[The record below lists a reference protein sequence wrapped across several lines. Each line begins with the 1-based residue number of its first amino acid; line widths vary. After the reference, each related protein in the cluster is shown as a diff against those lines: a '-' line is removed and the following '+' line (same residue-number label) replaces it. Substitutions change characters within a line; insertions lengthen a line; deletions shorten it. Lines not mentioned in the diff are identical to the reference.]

1 MMMKEKTISSRS
13 IYDGRI
19 ITVRVDEVELPNG
32 KTASREIVHHNGAV
46 AVLAVTDEEKIVLV
60 RQYRKPMDRIL
71 IEVPAGKLEGDEDP
85 KSCAERELAEETG
98 FKANSMELVA
108 SFYTSPGFSDE
119 LVHLYRGRGLTAGEA
134 QPDEDE
140 FVEVL
145 YLTLAEAKKYIETGE
160 IKDAKTIMAIY
171 AWELDK

>member
-1 MMMKEKTISSRS
+1 MVEKTITSQS
-13 IYDGRI
+13 IYEGRI
-19 ITVRVDEVELPNG
+19 IQVRVDEVELPNG

-46 AVLAVTDEEKIVLV
+46 AVLAVTDEDKIVLV

-71 IEVPAGKLEGDEDP
+71 LEIPAGKLEGDEDP
-85 KSCAERELAEETG
+85 KSCAERELVEETG
-98 FKANSMELVA
+98 FKAKNMELIA

-119 LVHLYRGRGLTAGEA
+119 LVHLYRGRGLTSGEA
-134 QPDEDE
+134 TPDEDE

-145 YLTLAEAKKYIETGE
+145 YLSLPEAKKYIETGE

>member
-1 MMMKEKTISSRS
+1 MVEKTISSQS
-13 IYDGRI
+13 IYEGRI
-19 ITVRVDEVELPNG
+19 IQVRVEEVELPNG

-46 AVLAVTDEEKIVLV
+46 AVLAITDEDQIVLV

-71 IEVPAGKLEGDEDP
+71 LEVPAGKLEGDEDP
-85 KSCAERELAEETG
+85 KSCAERELVEETG
-98 FKANSMELVA
+98 FKAKEMDQIA

-119 LVHLYRGRGLTAGEA
+119 LVHLYRGRGLTAGDA

-145 YLTLAEAKKYIETGE
+145 YLSLPEAKKYIETGE

>member
-1 MMMKEKTISSRS
+1 MIEKTISSQS
-13 IYDGRI
+13 IYEGRI
-19 ITVRVDEVELPNG
+19 IKVRVEEVELPNG

-46 AVLAVTDEEKIVLV
+46 AVLAVTNEDKIVLV
-60 RQYRKPMDRIL
+60 RQYRKPMDQIIL
-71 IEVPAGKLEGDEDP
+71 EVPAGKLEGDEDP
-85 KSCAERELAEETG
+85 KACAERELIEETG
-98 FKANSMELVA
+98 FKAKDMKRIA

-145 YLTLAEAKKYIETGE
+145 YISLPEAKKYIETGE

>member
-1 MMMKEKTISSRS
+1 MVEKTISSQS
-13 IYDGRI
+13 IYEGRI
-19 ITVRVDEVELPNG
+19 IQVRVEEVELPNG

-46 AVLAVTDEEKIVLV
+46 AVLAITDEDQIVLV

-71 IEVPAGKLEGDEDP
+71 LEVPAGKLEGDEDP
-85 KSCAERELAEETG
+85 KSCAERELVEETG
-98 FKANSMELVA
+98 FKAKEMDQIA

-119 LVHLYRGRGLTAGEA
+119 LVHLYRGKGLTAGDA

-145 YLTLAEAKKYIETGE
+145 YLSLPEAKKYIETGE

>member
-1 MMMKEKTISSRS
+1 MIEKTISIQS
-13 IYDGRI
+13 IYEGRI
-19 ITVRVDEVELPNG
+19 IKVRVEEVELPNG

-46 AVLAVTDEEKIVLV
+46 AVLAVTNEDKIVLV
-60 RQYRKPMDRIL
+60 RQYRKPMDQIIL
-71 IEVPAGKLEGDEDP
+71 EVPAGKLEGDEDP
-85 KSCAERELAEETG
+85 KACAERELIEETG
-98 FKANSMELVA
+98 FKAKDMKRIA

-145 YLTLAEAKKYIETGE
+145 YISLPEAKKYIETGE